1 MLEAGAYKAT
11 FNKPRKYVNKYWLV
25 FVAKK
30 PGQESRLG
38 LAIAK
43 KVLPKAVSRNRI
55 KRLVREV
62 FRHNR
67 ADLLNHDYVVLCR
80 KGLDKQPNAALQLS
94 LKTLLLKTTP

>member
-1 MLEAGAYKAT
+1 MLDAGAYKAA
-11 FNKPRKYVNKYWLV
+11 FNNPRKYVNTYWLV
-25 FVAKK
+25 FVAKQ
-30 PGQESRLG
+30 PGQASRLG

-67 ADLLNHDYVVLCR
+67 ANLLNHDYVVLCR
-80 KGLDKQPNAALQLS
+80 KGLDQQTNTTLQLS
-94 LKTLLLKTTP
+94 LKTLLLKSTQ